1 MIQNDRRS
9 QGVFLA
15 LFAFI
20 SWGFFPLFF
29 DLFSKEISVY
39 EILLQRIIWSVF
51 FMAIAMFF
59 LKKFSSVINLL
70 KRKQSRNALLL
81 SGFLIS
87 VNWGTFIYAVNNGK
101 VLETGLGYFIN
112 PIVNIALGFLLFSE
126 RLSPAQRLATF
137 IATVAI
143 GVQIW
148 HLGELPAVALAL
160 PISFALYGAVRK
172 RANVPALEGLFVE
185 TLLLLPFAIFYL
197 FYLQAHGQNH
207 FDLGANGALMAV
219 SGIVTILPLL
229 AFNAAT
235 VRIGLTAI
243 GILQYASPTI
253 SVLCGV
259 FVFKEQMDFY
269 KILSFSLI
277 WLGIFLIAREQ
288 ISKRKPENAKF

>member
-29 DLFSKEISVY
+29 DLFSKEISAY

-59 LKKFSSVINLL
+59 LKKFSIAINLL
-70 KRKQSRNALLL
+70 KQKRSRNALLL

-112 PIVNIALGFLLFSE
+112 PIVNIALGFLLFNE

-137 IATVAI
+137 IAAI
-143 GVQIW
+143 AI
-148 HLGELPAVALAL
+148 ELPAVALAL

-185 TLLLLPFAIFYL
+185 TLLLLPFAVFYL

-243 GILQYASPTI
+243 GILQYVSPTI

-259 FVFKEQMDFY
+259 FIFKEQMDFY

-277 WLGIFLIAREQ
+277 WLGIFIIAREQ